1 MSEHHELETVAVTP
15 EEQKANAASLAAI
28 LESAGLHR
36 CPHSHD
42 VAFCGCAPGRCA
54 ERGEVP

>member
-1 MSEHHELETVAVTP
+1 MDQNTKPEPISA
-15 EEQKANAASLAAI
+15 EEQEARAASLISI

-36 CPHSHD
+36 CPHSRD

-54 ERGEVP
+54 ERGEVK

>member
-1 MSEHHELETVAVTP
+1 MSELETVAVSP
-15 EEQKANAASLAAI
+15 EEQLANAASLAAI

-36 CPHSHD
+36 CPHSRD
-42 VAFCGCAPGRCA
+42 VAFCGCEPGRCA

>member
-1 MSEHHELETVAVTP
+1 MNDNEAPAPADP
-15 EEQKANAASLAAI
+15 EVEAHNASLAAI

-36 CPHSHD
+36 CPHSRD